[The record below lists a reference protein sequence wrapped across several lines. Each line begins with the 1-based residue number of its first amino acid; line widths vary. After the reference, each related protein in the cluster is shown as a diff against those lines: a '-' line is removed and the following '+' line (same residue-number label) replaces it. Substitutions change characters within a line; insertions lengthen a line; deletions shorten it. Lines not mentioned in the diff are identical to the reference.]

1 MFEKIRA
8 LICEQL
14 GLDED
19 KVTMESSFVEDLCCD
34 SLDVI
39 DLLTTAEEAFG
50 MGEVPEEALAGMVTV
65 GDLVRYAEENA
76 GEVVG

>member
-1 MFEKIRA
+1 MLEKIRA

-19 KVTMESSFVEDLCCD
+19 AVTEDSAFVEDLCCD

-39 DLLTTAEEAFG
+39 ELLTAAEEQFG
-50 MGEVPEEALAGMVTV
+50 MSEIPEEEMAEMKTV
-65 GDLVRYAEENA
+65 GDLVRYVESVTEAD
-76 GEVVG
+76 